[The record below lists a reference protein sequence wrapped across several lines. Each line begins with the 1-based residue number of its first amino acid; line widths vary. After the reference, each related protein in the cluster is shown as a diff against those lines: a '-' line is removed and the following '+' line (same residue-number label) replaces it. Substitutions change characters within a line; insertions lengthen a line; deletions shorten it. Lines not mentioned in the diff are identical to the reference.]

1 MVRMNVR
8 TMDKQG
14 ETPLIETC
22 GTQFWGQTLRNPLVL
37 HINRWYSWYSSLD
50 IGPRIQYD
58 FVSILGWNDGTN
70 IGVILNNIR
79 SSHFIPFSSILGSW
93 KKNMGWKWLPNAIL
107 SSLIWHHP
115 LICGSPAVGLSA
127 KNSLADSV
135 VDPKK
140 GSLGIKSILRY
151 VGFSTM
157 LKLDFFCNNRL
168 CLADPLLEGQQSSF
182 GSTGTSSSM
191 KGLTSSEKTSRLS
204 MVPQKHYCNLAIR
217 FKTHGFHRK
226 NLVNQSEFSHSQA
239 LLTASTILLF

>member
-1 MVRMNVR
+1 
-8 TMDKQG
+8 
-14 ETPLIETC
+14 
-22 GTQFWGQTLRNPLVL
+22 
-37 HINRWYSWYSSLD
+37 
-50 IGPRIQYD
+50 
-58 FVSILGWNDGTN
+58 
-70 IGVILNNIR
+70 
-79 SSHFIPFSSILGSW
+79 
-93 KKNMGWKWLPNAIL
+93 
-107 SSLIWHHP
+107 
-115 LICGSPAVGLSA
+115 
-127 KNSLADSV
+127 
-135 VDPKK
+135 
-140 GSLGIKSILRY
+140 LGIKSILRY